1 MKRNETPAAL
11 PAVRRPSL
19 WGRFLR
25 FKQSM
30 GVRTRIFLYFL
41 AFTALLLM
49 LLWLF
54 QIVLLDDFY
63 RLQKTDMLK
72 SSSESIVQNINNE
85 NLDALVDRIAEENN
99 VCILVTSEKMEEL
112 ASADISPGCIVHHMN
127 PRDLQQI
134 ANSLEDDGVTVST
147 FPMQNFRNRMYD
159 EKKFLG
165 RVPPSDDGETR
176 SMMTVQRAT
185 MADGTMA
192 YVFLNTMVT
201 PVTATVQTI
210 RNELYV
216 ITAILI
222 LLSFLISL
230 VLSRRIT
237 QPLVEA
243 TQAAGALSRGEYTP
257 VQNVGYREI
266 AQLNAQLT
274 QTARD
279 LRRVEEMQQEL
290 KSLQQKLGITTIYV
304 THDQDEA
311 LSMSD
316 IIAVMH
322 AGRVE
327 QVGTPWEIYF
337 RPVNRFVADF
347 IGTVNFLDEIV
358 TANEGGVLTVEHGDM
373 TLKIPTAVAVE
384 PGEAVTLV
392 LRPECIRIAG
402 GDEPADDLT
411 LRGTIETYSF
421 LGRMIRY
428 WVRVKD
434 EVFVIDDAN
443 VDLGGVRT
451 GDVTLRLD
459 PQKLHVLKDGGG
471 RVDP

>member
-1 MKRNETPAAL
+1 MAECYIEFKNVVKKFDSFVALDHVSLQIPRGAFVTLLGPSGCGKTTLMRQLAGFSEPEEGDVIVNGRRVNGLPPFKRNTPLVFQEYALFPHMTVYENISYGLKLQELPKKEIDARVAAML
-11 PAVRRPSL
+11 EMFNL
-19 WGRFLR
+19 KGLEKRFPRQMSGGQQQRVAFARALV
-25 FKQSM
+25 M
-30 GVRTRIFLYFL
+30 GQDI
-41 AFTALLLM
+41 LLLDEP
-49 LLWLF
+49 L
-54 QIVLLDDFY
+54 
-63 RLQKTDMLK
+63 
-72 SSSESIVQNINNE
+72 S
-85 NLDALVDRIAEENN
+85 NLDAKL
-99 VCILVTSEKMEEL
+99 
-112 ASADISPGCIVHHMN
+112 
-127 PRDLQQI
+127 
-134 ANSLEDDGVTVST
+134 
-147 FPMQNFRNRMYD
+147 
-159 EKKFLG
+159 
-165 RVPPSDDGETR
+165 
-176 SMMTVQRAT
+176 
-185 MADGTMA
+185 
-192 YVFLNTMVT
+192 
-201 PVTATVQTI
+201 
-210 RNELYV
+210 
-216 ITAILI
+216 
-222 LLSFLISL
+222 
-230 VLSRRIT
+230 
-237 QPLVEA
+237 
-243 TQAAGALSRGEYTP
+243 
-257 VQNVGYREI
+257 
-266 AQLNAQLT
+266 
-274 QTARD
+274 
-279 LRRVEEMQQEL
+279 RVEVRTEL
-290 KSLQQKLGITTIYV
+290 RQLQQKLGITTIYV

-358 TANEGGVLTVEHGDM
+358 TANEGGVLTVELGDM